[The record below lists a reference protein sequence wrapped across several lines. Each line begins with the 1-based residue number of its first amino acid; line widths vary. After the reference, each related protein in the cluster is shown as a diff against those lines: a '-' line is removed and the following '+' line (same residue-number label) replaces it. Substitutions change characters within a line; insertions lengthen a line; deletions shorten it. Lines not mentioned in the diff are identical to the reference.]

1 MIPHEIIA
9 SFTRPINIGATPQS
23 LFWLFPLAIAGV
35 VVYKAMKVKEITFK
49 HFLKETTAL
58 FLFLIGL
65 LILITL
71 AIFIITLIATT

>member
-1 MIPHEIIA
+1 MILPQIIA
-9 SFTRPINIGATPQS
+9 SFTHPMNIPTTPQS
-23 LFWLFPLAIAGV
+23 LFWLFPLAVAGV
-35 VVYKAMKVKEITFK
+35 IVYKAAKVKEITFK

-71 AIFIITLIATT
+71 VIYAITLIAT